1 MGLPIG
7 LGLAWLAF
15 DAIFKEEELVDDY
28 YGIAVEGEKSFQK
41 KSSHY
46 LENMRWVNFFE
57 SPC

>member
-15 DAIFKEEELVDDY
+15 DAIFKEGELVDDY
-28 YGIAVEGEKSFQK
+28 YGIVVEGEKSFQK

>member
-15 DAIFKEEELVDDY
+15 DAIFKEGELVDDY
-28 YGIAVEGEKSFQK
+28 YGIVVEGEKSFQK
-41 KSSHY
+41 K
-46 LENMRWVNFFE
+46 NMRLVNFFE

>member
-28 YGIAVEGEKSFQK
+28 YGIVVVGGKSFQK
-41 KSSHY
+41 KVLPLY
-46 LENMRWVNFFE
+46 FE